1 MPSALIPKDKE
12 ISEELILLRRMVQM
26 MSQQNAVDQGN
37 RQKVTID
44 AITAALTLTNITTVA
59 TVASVTNIAAIA
71 GEGVRQFEVPAR
83 SCYSNSI
90 RDKLTF
96 S

>member
-12 ISEELILLRRMVQM
+12 ISEEIILLRRMVQM
-26 MSQQNAVDQGN
+26 MSQQNAVDSFS
-37 RQKVTID
+37 RQRVVID
-44 AITAALTLTNITTVA
+44 AITGTLTLTNITTVA
-59 TVASVTNIAAIA
+59 TVSNVAAIA

-96 S
+96 A

>member
-12 ISEELILLRRMVQM
+12 ISEEIILLRRMVQM

-44 AITAALTLTNITTVA
+44 AMTPALTLTTITAITNAITVGGVG
-59 TVASVTNIAAIA
+59 TMA

-83 SCYSNSI
+83 NCYSNSI

-96 S
+96 A